1 MDIQFFLL
9 KGDDNIMYT
18 FAMWTSIV
26 NVYIIL
32 LPPFIID
39 FFNID
44 AFGTVVK
51 VPDYDKNKIMRP
63 KNQHY
68 TKF

>member
-1 MDIQFFLL
+1 MC
-9 KGDDNIMYT
+9 T
-18 FAMWTSIV
+18 FSIWTTIV

-51 VPDYDKNKIMRP
+51 VPNYDKNKIMRP